1 MTTHPTEAGLSFQR
15 TALANGLQVVTSEMP
30 HTHSVTVSIFI
41 GVGSRYEPEDRA
53 GVSHFIEHILFKGTE
68 RRPTPIEI
76 SGAIEGNGG
85 VLNAG
90 TEQEL
95 TVYWCKVA
103 EPHFRESLD
112 LLVDMLRRSLFE
124 PESIEKERMVVIE
137 ELNMVSDNPASK
149 VDVLMDEMLWP
160 DHPLGRDIGG
170 TKASINGM
178 TREVILDYMSD
189 HYVPGN
195 IVVSVAGNVPHD
207 EVVELV
213 EELCGDWPAAATTG
227 WDAFFRGPDRS
238 QVRLEYRGTDQAH
251 LSIGLP
257 GVSLEDPD
265 RYPMD
270 LMNVILGEG
279 MSSRLFVEVREN
291 RGLAYDIG
299 SGVTHFLD
307 CGALIVTAGV
317 DPKRVYGAVET
328 ILDELG
334 RMRKGVD
341 DEELERAKRLVAGRL
356 MLRMEDTR
364 AVAGWMGN
372 QQSLQGRVLELGEV
386 VERVKGVT
394 PADVRR
400 VAGDLLV
407 GDRLN
412 IAVVGPVRGQR
423 RLERLLRL

>member
-1 MTTHPTEAGLSFQR
+1 MTTGLAFQ
-15 TALANGLQVVTSEMP
+15 TASLANGLRVVTSQMP
-30 HTHSVTVSIFI
+30 HTHSVTISIFI
-41 GVGSRYEPEDRA
+41 GVGSRYESDDRA

-68 RRPTPIEI
+68 RRPTPVEI
-76 SGAIEGNGG
+76 SGLIEGNGG
-85 VLNAG
+85 VLDAG

-124 PESIEKERMVVIE
+124 PESIERERMVVIE
-137 ELNMVSDNPASK
+137 ELNAVNDDPASK
-149 VDVLMDEMLWP
+149 VDLLMDDILWP

-170 TKASINGM
+170 ARESITGM
-178 TREVILDYMSD
+178 TRETILDHMAL

-195 IVVSVAGNVPHD
+195 IVVSVAGNVSHD

-213 EELCGDWPAAATTG
+213 DELCGDWPAAPATG
-227 WDAFFRGPDRS
+227 WDSFVRGPDRT

-270 LMNVILGEG
+270 LMNIVLGEG

-291 RGLAYDIG
+291 RGLAYDIH

-317 DPKRVYGAVET
+317 DPKRVYGATET
-328 ILDELG
+328 ILAELG
-334 RMRKGVD
+334 RMQKGVD
-341 DEELERAKRLVAGRL
+341 DEELEMAKRLVAGRL

-364 AVAGWMGN
+364 AVAGWMGS
-372 QQSLQGRVLELGEV
+372 QQLLEGRVQELGEV
-386 VERVKGVT
+386 VERVNAVT
-394 PADVRR
+394 SADVRR
-400 VAGDLLV
+400 VAADLLV
-407 GDRLN
+407 GDRLSV
-412 IAVVGPVRGQR
+412 AVVGPVRGQR

>member
-1 MTTHPTEAGLSFQR
+1 MTTGLAFQ
-15 TALANGLQVVTSEMP
+15 TASLANGLRVVTSQMP
-30 HTHSVTVSIFI
+30 HTHSVTISIFI
-41 GVGSRYEPEDRA
+41 GVGSRYESDDRA

-68 RRPTPIEI
+68 RRPTPVEI
-76 SGAIEGNGG
+76 SGLIEGNGG

-124 PESIEKERMVVIE
+124 PESIERERMVVIE
-137 ELNMVSDNPASK
+137 ELNAVNDDPASK
-149 VDVLMDEMLWP
+149 VDLLMDEILWP

-170 TKASINGM
+170 ARESITGM
-178 TREVILDYMSD
+178 TRETILDHMAL

-195 IVVSVAGNVPHD
+195 IVVSVAGNVSHD

-213 EELCGDWPAAATTG
+213 DELCGDWPAAPATG
-227 WDAFFRGPDRS
+227 WDSFVRGPDRT

-270 LMNVILGEG
+270 LMNIVLGEG

-291 RGLAYDIG
+291 RGLAYDIH

-317 DPKRVYGAVET
+317 DPKRVYGATET
-328 ILDELG
+328 ILAELG
-334 RMRKGVD
+334 RMQKGVD
-341 DEELERAKRLVAGRL
+341 DEELEMAKRLVAGRL

-364 AVAGWMGN
+364 AVAGWMGS
-372 QQSLQGRVLELGEV
+372 QQLLEGRVQELGEV
-386 VERVKGVT
+386 VERVNAVT
-394 PADVRR
+394 SADVRR
-400 VAGDLLV
+400 VAADLLV
-407 GDRLN
+407 GDRLSV
-412 IAVVGPVRGQR
+412 AVVGPVRGQR